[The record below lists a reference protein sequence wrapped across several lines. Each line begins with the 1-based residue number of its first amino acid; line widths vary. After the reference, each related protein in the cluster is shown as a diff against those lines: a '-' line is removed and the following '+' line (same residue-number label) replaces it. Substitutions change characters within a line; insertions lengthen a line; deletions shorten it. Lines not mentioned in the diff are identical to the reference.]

1 MTEPVEHK
9 KVVKD
14 DDVFLKQMYVVE
26 ETKSDD
32 TPDTEIL
39 PHKHILGNTV
49 FEDRDGAAAAI
60 AYKLAE
66 YMSKLATEMI
76 AGHEPYPFHVE
87 FFASNGDEA
96 SIDYG
101 LERHL
106 FRIVRLKVRDIDYNF
121 VKAEDS

>member
-1 MTEPVEHK
+1 MTEPVENK
-9 KVVKD
+9 EVAED
-14 DDVFLKQMYVVE
+14 DDVFFKQMYVIE
-26 ETKSDD
+26 ETKSDN

-39 PHKHILGNTV
+39 PQKHILGNTV
-49 FEDRDGAAAAI
+49 FEDRDCAAAAI

-66 YMSKLATEMI
+66 YMSLLAVEMI
-76 AGHEPYPFHVE
+76 EGHEPAPFHIE
-87 FFASNGDEA
+87 FFSSNEDEA

-106 FRIVRLKVRDIDYNF
+106 FRIVRLKVRGIDYNF